1 MSLPEFRLGRM
12 RVALLVMCTALGFA
26 SSGHAQQLSD
36 YTLHAG
42 DKLDIDVWKE
52 PDLQKTIVIQ
62 PDGKFSFPLAGEF
75 IATGKTVPQV
85 KAEITARLK
94 TYMPEP
100 VVTVTVTEIDGNK
113 VYVLGQVQKPGAYTM
128 NPQVNVLQALSLAA
142 GSTPY
147 ASLNDI
153 IVVRTSKTGQQKV
166 IPFRYGDVSKGRN
179 LDQNILLESGD
190 VVVVP

>member
-1 MSLPEFRLGRM
+1 M
-12 RVALLVMCTALGFA
+12 RTVLLVAGLSLAF
-26 SSGHAQQLSD
+26 SSTTSAQQLND

-52 PDLQKTIVIQ
+52 PDLQKTIIVQ

-75 IATGKTVPQV
+75 IATGKTVPQL

-113 VYVLGQVQKPGAYTM
+113 VYVIGQVQKPGAYTM

-142 GSTPY
+142 GATPY

-153 IVVRTSKTGQQKV
+153 IVVRTTKTGQKT

>member
-1 MSLPEFRLGRM
+1 MSWSEFRTNGM
-12 RVALLVMCTALGFA
+12 RTVLLVAGLSLAF
-26 SSGHAQQLSD
+26 SSTTSAQQLND

-52 PDLQKTIVIQ
+52 PDLQKTIIVQ

-75 IATGKTVPQV
+75 IATGKTVPQL

-113 VYVLGQVQKPGAYTM
+113 VYVIGQVQKPGAYTM

-142 GSTPY
+142 GATPY

-153 IVVRTSKTGQQKV
+153 IVVRTTKTGQKT

>member
-1 MSLPEFRLGRM
+1 MPLSDFRLGGIHA
-12 RVALLVMCTALGFA
+12 VLLAAVLPLTY
-26 SSGHAQQLSD
+26 SSTVFAQQLVD

-42 DKLDIDVWKE
+42 DKLDVDVWKE
-52 PDLQKTIVIQ
+52 PDLQKTITIQ

-75 IATGKTVPQV
+75 SATGKTVPQL
-85 KAEITARLK
+85 KGEITARLK

-100 VVTVTVTEIDGNK
+100 VVTVSVAEMDGNK
-113 VYVLGQVQKPGAYTM
+113 VYVIGQVQKPGAYTM

-142 GSTPY
+142 GATPY
-147 ASLNDI
+147 AALNDI
-153 IVVRTSKTGQQKV
+153 IVVRTTKAGQKI

-179 LDQNILLESGD
+179 LEQNILLESGD

>member
-1 MSLPEFRLGRM
+1 MSWSEFRTNGM
-12 RVALLVMCTALGFA
+12 RTVLLVAGLSLAF
-26 SSGHAQQLSD
+26 SSTTSAQQLND
-36 YTLHAG
+36 YTLNAG

-52 PDLQKTIVIQ
+52 PDLQKTIIVQ

-75 IATGKTVPQV
+75 IATGKTVPQL

-113 VYVLGQVQKPGAYTM
+113 VYVIGQVQKPGAYTM

-142 GSTPY
+142 GATPY

-153 IVVRTSKTGQQKV
+153 IVVRTTKTGQKT

>member
-1 MSLPEFRLGRM
+1 MSSSESRRAGTCAVLLAIVMPLGYSTT
-12 RVALLVMCTALGFA
+12 VCAQALV
-26 SSGHAQQLSD
+26 D

-42 DKLDIDVWKE
+42 DKLDVDVWKE
-52 PDLQKTIVIQ
+52 PDLQKTVVIQ

-75 IATGKTVPQV
+75 TATGKTVPQL
-85 KAEITARLK
+85 KGEITARLK

-100 VVTVTVTEIDGNK
+100 VVTVSVTEMDGNK
-113 VYVLGQVQKPGAYTM
+113 VYVIGQVQKPGAYTM

-142 GSTPY
+142 GATPY

-153 IVVRTSKTGQQKV
+153 IVVRTTKTGQKV
-166 IPFRYGDVSKGRN
+166 IPFRYGEVSKGRN